1 MDSYFCVYVYFFLSL
16 CVFKLFFSFRLNVAG
31 TFCRYINAGVCWCF
45 GTFVFGFFFAFFQ
58 LHERTLCYKSLI
70 QLIFFSASFY
80 SFKPTKCFH
89 NWCALT
95 VVLVEKLL
103 SFSHRKHTLI
113 PTLTHTH
120 LVSHLCIFLSFGLGF
135 KDKHD
140 KNLFYAI
147 WLFRYCDEQTPPS
160 LQSHAFYNRF
170 RKTNGSN
177 LVK

>member
-1 MDSYFCVYVYFFLSL
+1 MRECVDVSVLLYLAFSL
-16 CVFKLFFSFRLNVAG
+16 LFFNSTNAHYATNLSF
-31 TFCRYINAGVCWCF
+31 
-45 GTFVFGFFFAFFQ
+45 
-58 LHERTLCYKSLI
+58 SLF
-70 QLIFFSASFY
+70 FFSATFY

-113 PTLTHTH
+113 ATHTH
-120 LVSHLCIFLSFGLGF
+120 LVSHLWIFLSFGLGF

-160 LQSHAFYNRF
+160 LQSHAFHNRF